1 MPVDVTRNFG
11 PSKSQSSTGEA
22 IGHAEDYS
30 SIITNIDPDKT
41 FYLSE
46 FSEDADAVA
55 LDFSWTTEGLRPPQV
70 NAHLEKED
78 YESQAVGSLEMA
90 NNHCQRFV
98 NSGYV
103 TTAQI
108 KVKKIYEPQDEFTRQ
123 YHNAFLAHASD
134 IEYALVNNDVSR
146 GESGGSTPAMTGGV
160 PYFMKTQTITATL
173 STSDGVITAGSAHGL
188 QTGDFVYFTA
198 KTMPTGLKANT
209 LYYVRLD
216 DTTPDTKFTIFD
228 TMKDAVEKVTANQ
241 VKPSTEG
248 TSLVIVKNNVLDMGG
263 SADFTLDDINN
274 VMEMCF
280 NRGGNP
286 TLAVM
291 SPAKKRRFSSI
302 VTAATTIN
310 RGTGRERKLDLVA
323 DTLETDFG
331 VITAKSHRLYPD
343 NRIDFMDMQYWDL
356 KWFER
361 THEVPGIATKGSYKE
376 FFIES
381 WLGLK
386 GTQPKASGSL
396 INIKR

>member
-1 MPVDVTRNFG
+1 MPADVTRNFG
-11 PSKSQSSTGEA
+11 PSKSQSHTLEA

-30 SIITNIDPDKT
+30 NIIVNIDPDKT
-41 FYLSE
+41 FFLSE

-78 YESQAVGSLEMA
+78 YESQPVGSLEMA
-90 NNHCQRFV
+90 NNYCQRFV
-98 NSGYV
+98 NGGYV
-103 TTAQI
+103 TNAQI
-108 KVKKIYEPQDEFTRQ
+108 KVKKIYEPQDEFVRQ
-123 YHNAFLAHASD
+123 YENAFKGHASD
-134 IEYALVNNDVSR
+134 IEYALVNNDVAR
-146 GESGGSTPAMTGGV
+146 AESGSNPAMTGGV
-160 PYFMKTQTITATL
+160 PYFMKVQNITATL
-173 STSDGVITAGSAHGL
+173 ATGTGIVTASAKHGL

-198 KTMPTGLKANT
+198 TTMPGGLAANT
-209 LYYVRLD
+209 IYYVRLED
-216 DTTPDTKFTIFD
+216 GADAETKFTIYN
-228 TMKDAVEKVTANQ
+228 TMKDAVEGVTANQ
-241 VKPSTEG
+241 VKPSSAG
-248 TSLVIVKNNVLDMGG
+248 TGLAIVKNNVIDMGG
-263 SADFTLDDINN
+263 TADFTLDDINN
-274 VMEMCF
+274 VMQMCF

-302 VTAATTIN
+302 VTASTQIN
-310 RGTGRERKLDLVA
+310 RGMGKERKLDLVA

-331 VITAKSHRLYPD
+331 IITAKSHRLYPD
-343 NRIDFMDMQYWDL
+343 NRIDFMDMNYWSL

-386 GTQPKASGSL
+386 GDQPKSSGSL
-396 INIKR
+396 LNIKR

>member
-1 MPVDVTRNFG
+1 MPADVTRNFG
-11 PSKSQSSTGEA
+11 PSKSQSHTLEA

-30 SIITNIDPDKT
+30 NIIVNIDPDKT
-41 FYLSE
+41 FFLSE
-46 FSEDADAVA
+46 FDEDADAVA

-78 YESQAVGSLEMA
+78 YESQPVGSLEMA

-123 YHNAFLAHASD
+123 YENAFKGHASD
-134 IEYALVNNDVSR
+134 IEYALVNNDVAR
-146 GESGGSTPAMTGGV
+146 AESGSNPAMTGGV
-160 PYFMKTQTITATL
+160 PCFMKVQNITATL
-173 STSDGVITAGSAHGL
+173 ATGTGIVTATAKHGL
-188 QTGDFVYFTA
+188 ETGDFVYFTA
-198 KTMPTGLKANT
+198 TTMPGGLAANT
-209 LYYVRLD
+209 IYYVRLED
-216 DTTPDTKFTIFD
+216 GTDGETKFTIYN
-228 TMKDAVEKVTANQ
+228 TMKDAVEGVTANQ
-241 VKPSTEG
+241 VKPTSAG
-248 TSLVIVKNNVLDMGG
+248 TGLAIVKNNVIDMGG
-263 SADFTLDDINN
+263 TADFTLDDINN
-274 VMEMCF
+274 VMQMCF

-302 VTAATTIN
+302 VTASTQIN
-310 RGTGRERKLDLVA
+310 RGMGKERKLDLVA

-331 VITAKSHRLYPD
+331 IITAKSHRLYPD
-343 NRIDFMDMQYWDL
+343 NRIDFMDMNYWRL

-386 GTQPKASGSL
+386 GEQPKSSGSL
-396 INIKR
+396 LNIKR

>member
-1 MPVDVTRNFG
+1 MPADVTRKFG
-11 PSKSQSSTGEA
+11 PSTSQSHTLEA

-78 YESQAVGSLEMA
+78 YESQPVGSLEMA

-123 YHNAFLAHASD
+123 YHNAFLGHASD

-146 GESGGSTPAMTGGV
+146 AESGSTPAMTGGV

-173 STSDGVITAGSAHGL
+173 STSDGIITASSKHGL

-198 KTMPTGLKANT
+198 STMPTGLAANT
-209 LYYVRLD
+209 IYYVRLED
-216 DTTPDTKFTIFD
+216 DDGDTKFTIYN
-228 TMKDAVEKVTANQ
+228 TMKDAVEKITANQ
-241 VKPSTEG
+241 VKPTTAG
-248 TSLVIVKNNVLDMGG
+248 TGLAIVKNNVLDMGG
-263 SADFTLDDINN
+263 TADFTLDDINN
-274 VMEMCF
+274 VMQMCF

-302 VTAATTIN
+302 VTATTQIN
-310 RGTGRERKLDLVA
+310 RGMGKDRKLDLVA

-343 NRIDFMDMQYWDL
+343 NRVDFMDMQYWDL

-396 INIKR
+396 INVKR

>member
-1 MPVDVTRNFG
+1 MPADVTRNFG
-11 PSKSQSSTGEA
+11 PSTSQSHTLEA

-30 SIITNIDPDKT
+30 NIIVNIDPDKT

-78 YESQAVGSLEMA
+78 YVSQPVGSLEMA
-90 NNHCQRFV
+90 NNYCQRFV
-98 NSGYV
+98 NGGYV
-103 TTAQI
+103 TNAQI

-123 YHNAFLAHASD
+123 YHNAFLGHASD
-134 IEYALVNNDVSR
+134 IEYALVNNDVAR
-146 GESGGSTPAMTGGV
+146 GENGSNPAMTGGV
-160 PYFMKTQTITATL
+160 PYFMKVQNLSASIT
-173 STSDGVITAGSAHGL
+173 TAGVVTTTEKHNL

-198 KTMPTGLKANT
+198 TTMPTGLQANT
-209 LYYVRLD
+209 IYYVRLD
-216 DTTPDTKFTIFD
+216 DTTPETVFTLYN
-228 TMKDAVEKVTANQ
+228 TMKDAVEGVTANQ
-241 VKPSTEG
+241 VKPTTTG
-248 TSLVIVKNNVLDMGG
+248 TALAVVKNNVVDLGG
-263 SADFTLDDINN
+263 TADFTLDDINN
-274 VMEMCF
+274 VMQMCF

-291 SPAKKRRFSSI
+291 SPAKKRRFSNI
-302 VTAATTIN
+302 VTATTTIN
-310 RGTGRERKLDLVA
+310 RGMGKERKLDLVA

-343 NRIDFMDMQYWDL
+343 NRVDFMDMQYWDL

-361 THEVPGIATKGSYKE
+361 THEVPGVATKGSYKE

-386 GTQPKASGSL
+386 GTQPKSSGSL
-396 INIKR
+396 LNIKR

>member
-1 MPVDVTRNFG
+1 MPADVTRKFG
-11 PSKSQSSTGEA
+11 PSTSQSHTLEA

-78 YESQAVGSLEMA
+78 YESQPVGSLEMA

-123 YHNAFLAHASD
+123 YHNAFLGHASD

-146 GESGGSTPAMTGGV
+146 AESGSNPAMTGGV
-160 PYFMKTQTITATL
+160 PYFMKTQTISATL
-173 STSDGVITAGSAHGL
+173 STSDGVITTGSKHGL

-198 KTMPTGLKANT
+198 TTMPTGLAANT
-209 LYYVRLD
+209 IYYVRLED
-216 DTTPDTKFTIFD
+216 ENGDTKFTIYN
-228 TMKDAVEKVTANQ
+228 TMKDAVEKIAANQ
-241 VKPSTEG
+241 VKPTSAG
-248 TSLVIVKNNVLDMGG
+248 TALAIVKNNVLDMGG
-263 SADFTLDDINN
+263 TADFTLDDINN
-274 VMEMCF
+274 VMQMCF

-302 VTAATTIN
+302 VTASTQIN
-310 RGTGRERKLDLVA
+310 RGMGKDRKLDLVA

-343 NRIDFMDMQYWDL
+343 NRVDFMDMQYWDL

-396 INIKR
+396 INVKR

>member
-1 MPVDVTRNFG
+1 MPADVKRDFG
-11 PSKSQSSTGEA
+11 PSSSQSHTLEA

-41 FYLSE
+41 FFLSE

-78 YESQAVGSLEMA
+78 YVSQPVGSLEMA
-90 NNHCQRFV
+90 NNYCQRFV
-98 NSGYV
+98 NGGYV
-103 TTAQI
+103 TNAQI

-123 YHNAFLAHASD
+123 YHNAFLGHASD
-134 IEYALVNNDVSR
+134 IEYALVNNDIAR
-146 GESGGSTPAMTGGV
+146 GESGSTAAMTGGV
-160 PYFMKTQTITATL
+160 PYFMKVQTLEATVETTGGVVTTTAK
-173 STSDGVITAGSAHGL
+173 HGL
-188 QTGDFVYFTA
+188 QTGDFVYLTA
-198 KTMPTGLKANT
+198 TKMPAGLKANT
-209 LYYVRLD
+209 IYYVRLD
-216 DTTPDTKFTIFD
+216 ETTPDTKFTIYD
-228 TMKDAVEKVTANQ
+228 TMKDAVEGVTANQ
-241 VKPSTEG
+241 VKPTDAG
-248 TSLVIVKNNVLDMGG
+248 TGLAVVKNNVLDMGG
-263 SADFTLDDINN
+263 TADFTLDDINN
-274 VMEMCF
+274 VMQMCF

-302 VTAATTIN
+302 VTASTQIN
-310 RGTGRERKLDLVA
+310 RGMGKERKLDLVA

-343 NRIDFMDMQYWDL
+343 NRVDFMDMQYWDL
-356 KWFER
+356 KWFDR
-361 THEVPGIATKGSYKE
+361 THEVPGVATKGSYKE

-381 WLGLK
+381 TMGLK

-396 INIKR
+396 VNVKR